1 LTPPGF
7 ARRIAGDD
15 PWKSS
20 RRQGVTGRRASTG
33 RAALPPLIVA
43 YVRWVEAVGRF
54 FGRIC
59 MYLVFVMIGILLY
72 SAFMRTG
79 FNRPPLWTV
88 EMAQFL
94 LTAYYILGGAWT
106 LQLGSHVRM
115 DLLYERWQPRKR
127 AFADTITAVCLITYL
142 VVMLM
147 GGISSTQYALEYGQR
162 AATSWR
168 PPLAPIKLLMC
179 FGLLLMILQA
189 VAFFFRDLA
198 TLRGRPIA

>member
-1 LTPPGF
+1 M
-7 ARRIAGDD
+7 
-15 PWKSS
+15 
-20 RRQGVTGRRASTG
+20 
-33 RAALPPLIVA
+33 PPLIVA
-43 YVRWVEAVGRF
+43 YIRWVEAVGRF

-106 LQLGSHVRM
+106 LQLGSQVRL
-115 DLLYERWQPRKR
+115 DLLYERWKPRRR

-168 PPLAPIKLLMC
+168 PPLAPIKLVMC

>member
-1 LTPPGF
+1 MASGKAAEDKTL
-7 ARRIAGDD
+7 RRE
-15 PWKSS
+15 
-20 RRQGVTGRRASTG
+20 RAAG

-43 YVRWVEAVGRF
+43 YVRWVEAVGHF
-54 FGRIC
+54 FGRVC

-168 PPLAPIKLLMC
+168 PPLAPIKLVMC

>member
-1 LTPPGF
+1 
-7 ARRIAGDD
+7 
-15 PWKSS
+15 
-20 RRQGVTGRRASTG
+20 
-33 RAALPPLIVA
+33 LPPLIVS

-54 FGRIC
+54 FGRLC
-59 MYLVFVMIGILLY
+59 MLLIFVMIGILIY
-72 SAFMRTG
+72 AAGMRTG

-115 DLLYERWQPRKR
+115 DLLYERWRPKRR

-142 VVMLM
+142 VVMLL
-147 GGISSTQYALEYGQR
+147 GGISSTEYALEYGQR
-162 AATSWR
+162 AATAWR
-168 PPLAPIKLLMC
+168 PPLAPIKVIMC
-179 FGLLLMILQA
+179 VGLLLMLLQA

-198 TLRGRPIA
+198 AVRGRPIT